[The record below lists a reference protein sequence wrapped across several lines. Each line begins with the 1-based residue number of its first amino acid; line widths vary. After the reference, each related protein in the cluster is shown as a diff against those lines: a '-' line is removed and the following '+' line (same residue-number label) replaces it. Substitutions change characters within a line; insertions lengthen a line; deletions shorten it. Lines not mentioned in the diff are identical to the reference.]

1 MCAELLIAEYR
12 SALDAITYLAEENP
26 LHFEDKQLAQ
36 MYDLCEQTRNLIH
49 FAKKNKGSDGN
60 QMLSINQERK
70 IYDHLV
76 KDFFQVMNDAIA
88 KFDVCG
94 ARARYR

>member
-1 MCAELLIAEYR
+1 MCAELLITEYR
-12 SALDAITYLAEENP
+12 STLDVMTYLAEENP

-60 QMLSINQERK
+60 QERK

>member
-1 MCAELLIAEYR
+1 
-12 SALDAITYLAEENP
+12 
-26 LHFEDKQLAQ
+26 
-36 MYDLCEQTRNLIH
+36 
-49 FAKKNKGSDGN
+49 
-60 QMLSINQERK
+60 MLSVNQERK